1 MNKCGNL
8 ILITLVEC
16 VDYTIRVVYYP
27 LFVFHNKRLR
37 KKGQSRKD
45 NSETQVTLDTNKTER
60 RQTIKTTRNKTKKRK
75 KLENQVKKNNKDES
89 TTQKT

>member
-1 MNKCGNL
+1 MNKCENL

-16 VDYTIRVVYYP
+16 VEYTIRVVYYP

-37 KKGQSRKD
+37 KNEGQSRIV

-60 RQTIKTTRNKTKKRK
+60 RQTIKTT
-75 KLENQVKKNNKDES
+75 
-89 TTQKT
+89 

>member
-8 ILITLVEC
+8 VLITLVEC
-16 VDYTIRVVYYP
+16 VDYTIRVVYYL

-37 KKGQSRKD
+37 KNEGQSRID

-60 RQTIKTTRNKTKKRK
+60 RQTMKTTRNKTIQN
-75 KLENQVKKNNKDES
+75 EKN
-89 TTQKT
+89 